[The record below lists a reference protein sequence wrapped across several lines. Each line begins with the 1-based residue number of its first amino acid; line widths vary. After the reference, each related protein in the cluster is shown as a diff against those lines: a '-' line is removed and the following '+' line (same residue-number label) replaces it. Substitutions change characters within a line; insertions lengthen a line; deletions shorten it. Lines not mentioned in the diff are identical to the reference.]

1 MAYLI
6 EVPVDGGGRLVVQ
19 VAEQDLPG
27 DLVLASLRPGEIVAR
42 AQESLEKALAQVR
55 PAVRAVLD
63 QMTALGPDEIA
74 VEFGVLL
81 GAEANIVIAKGTS
94 EVHFTVNLTWKRPES
109 TTDTGAGV
117 PQRSAQLGE
126 TNRG

>member
-1 MAYLI
+1 MTYLI

-27 DLVLASLRPGEIVAR
+27 GLVLASLRPGEIVAR

-81 GAEANIVIAKGTS
+81 GAGADIVIAKGTS
-94 EVHFTVNLTWKRPES
+94 EVHFTVGLTWNRPES

-117 PQRSAQLGE
+117 PQRSAQLGD